1 MIPNR
6 SCVDV
11 SARLFAPLF
20 PFAPRNEHLSRVDSI
35 PIISARLLKFPK
47 KRQKKRKDRKK
58 ERKRERKGKEPAEIK
73 MSAILP
79 GSSDY
84 PFIIGRIYFTACR
97 KYGRQNTAK
106 QFPSASSCPFEINY
120 YCEA

>member
-47 KRQKKRKDRKK
+47 KRQKKKKGQK
-58 ERKRERKGKEPAEIK
+58 ERKKKREKRKGT
-73 MSAILP
+73 S
-79 GSSDY
+79 G
-84 PFIIGRIYFTACR
+84 
-97 KYGRQNTAK
+97 N
-106 QFPSASSCPFEINY
+106 
-120 YCEA
+120 